1 VVYDVNFLCS
11 VTTMKD
17 TIEED
22 STTWDTITDTFMAL
36 ATDSIKD
43 NMEDTVTDNLEATVT
58 PFVAVVTS
66 LPEFVWTEVQYN
78 TTASTTTKVEKKKF
92 MVSVYCLIY
101 RPHVL

>member
-1 VVYDVNFLCS
+1 
-11 VTTMKD
+11 MKD

-78 TTASTTTKVEKKKF
+78 TTASTTTKVEKKK
-92 MVSVYCLIY
+92 VHGISILPHLQATRTLKAVVTVTCLFFF
-101 RPHVL
+101 